1 MIEGVTQVPL
11 DLRWKGLNLWR
22 DYVVG
27 FFVEQRL
34 PYPVVKEALKKK
46 WRTKGDYEM
55 VADTDLF
62 YFKFSNEEDKR
73 KVLENSPIYIA
84 GKCFIVTQWT
94 QDIEKRKSTVK
105 AIPIWVNLYNVPK
118 ELWTGEGMGFLAS
131 RIGDPQRMDE
141 ATATRKRLL
150 YARVCILVEIASE
163 LPESFDINMGGEDI
177 RKITVEYGWIPKLC
191 DHCKRL
197 GHKIDGCLRRGNNQR
212 ADTQVEVGVTT
223 NVEVDENRNNINE
236 IGEVNIGHIDAAVIT
251 RQAETVNTEGVD
263 RTVGNPNEVSMAEL
277 ILSAIAVE
285 SEGVLRRTD
294 ETSVV
299 AENAEGIVATKE
311 STQLVEGSE
320 VVVNE
325 TNMALDRIEGSE
337 LAVEIATAEVTE
349 VATGNAQVYDSDS
362 DTEMSQSNMFAAL
375 VPYVEEMGT

>member
-1 MIEGVTQVPL
+1 
-11 DLRWKGLNLWR
+11 
-22 DYVVG
+22 
-27 FFVEQRL
+27 
-34 PYPVVKEALKKK
+34 
-46 WRTKGDYEM
+46 M

-94 QDIEKRKSTVK
+94 QDIEKRKSAVK

-118 ELWTGEGMGFLAS
+118 ELWTGEGL
-131 RIGDPQRMDE
+131 
-141 ATATRKRLL
+141 
-150 YARVCILVEIASE
+150 
-163 LPESFDINMGGEDI
+163 
-177 RKITVEYGWIPKLC
+177 
-191 DHCKRL
+191 
-197 GHKIDGCLRRGNNQR
+197 
-212 ADTQVEVGVTT
+212 
-223 NVEVDENRNNINE
+223 
-236 IGEVNIGHIDAAVIT
+236 GEVNIGHIDAAVIT
-251 RQAETVNTEGVD
+251 RQAETINTEGVD
-263 RTVGNPNEVSMAEL
+263 RTVGNPNEVSMGEL
-277 ILSAIAVE
+277 ILSAITVE

-299 AENAEGIVATKE
+299 AENAEGIVATEE

-325 TNMALDRIEGSE
+325 MNMALDRIEGSE

-349 VATGNAQVYDSDS
+349 VAIGNAQVYDSDS